1 MKILHCIHLEVPA
14 GKENRLYR
22 FLKAES
28 EKRDM
33 WEHEILHTGDR
44 IHEKFRNFF
53 QKNYRVYEYKNWHGI
68 RIPKFLR
75 LYLVKKNIDFSHDV
89 NLFYE
94 IQDIRLM
101 NLFAHSA
108 KGKNVFYDGGHSWF
122 LNSEE
127 SEWLN
132 KFDFVFSNTT
142 ASKVMLNKRWH
153 VPEDRIKVIY
163 NSFLPDYVERINR
176 IDKRDIES
184 LRKRY
189 NIENKKVVLY
199 VGRFITLK
207 GIHSLIEAL
216 DYFPGK
222 DLKLVLVGDGKMR
235 KPLEN
240 LVKKKKKKDQVIFT
254 GMQTDTA
261 PFYKMADVT
270 VVPSARE
277 PFGNVNLEA
286 ALAESPIIAT
296 KIDGIPEIIPD
307 DRFGYLLK
315 PKIEPSGYPYLE
327 TSSIPEYVVDPDT
340 LELTKP
346 KFLDPEELADTIS
359 LVLEK
364 KPETAKEKAGK
375 LKERVQKEFSME
387 KREQRFK
394 ELVEEITQHRNPDSI
409 TEKDQSNAPE
419 R

>member
-1 MKILHCIHLEVPA
+1 MKILHCIHLETPG
-14 GKENRLYR
+14 GKETHLYR
-22 FLKAES
+22 CLKFEI
-28 EKRDM
+28 EKGDM

-53 QKNYRVYEYKNWHGI
+53 QENYRVYEYKKLKGI
-68 RIPKFLR
+68 RIPRFMRPYFLR
-75 LYLVKKNIDFSHDV
+75 KKTDFSHDV

-94 IQDIRLM
+94 IQNIPLM

-108 KGKNVFYDGGHSWF
+108 KGKNVFYDRGHSWF

-132 KFDFVFSNTT
+132 KFDFFFSNSK
-142 ASKVMLNKRWH
+142 ASQTILNKRWH
-153 VPEDRIKVIY
+153 VTEDRIKVIH
-163 NSFLPDYVERINR
+163 NSFSPDYVEKVNR
-176 IDKRDIES
+176 IDKKDIES

-189 NIENKKVVLY
+189 NIGNKKVVLY

-222 DLKLVLVGDGKMR
+222 NLKLILVGDGKMR
-235 KPLEN
+235 KQLEN
-240 LVKKKKKKDQVIFT
+240 LAKKKKDQVIFT
-254 GMQTDTA
+254 GMQTDTV

-286 ALAESPIIAT
+286 ALAGSPIIAT

-307 DRFGYLLK
+307 DSFGYLLK
-315 PKIEPSGYPYLE
+315 PKIEPSSYPYLE
-327 TSSIPEYVVDPDT
+327 TSSMPEYVVDPDT

-364 KPETAKEKAGK
+364 KPEAAKEKAGK

-387 KREQRFK
+387 KREQRFR
-394 ELVEEITQHRNPDSI
+394 ELVEEITQ
-409 TEKDQSNAPE
+409 
-419 R
+419 

>member
-1 MKILHCIHLEVPA
+1 
-14 GKENRLYR
+14 
-22 FLKAES
+22 LKFEI
-28 EKRDM
+28 EKGDM

-53 QKNYRVYEYKNWHGI
+53 QENYRVYEYKKLRGI
-68 RIPKFLR
+68 RIPRFIRPFFLR
-75 LYLVKKNIDFSHDV
+75 KKTDFSHDV

-108 KGKNVFYDGGHSWF
+108 KGKNVFYDRGHSWF

-127 SEWLN
+127 SGWLN
-132 KFDFVFSNTT
+132 KFDFFFSNSK
-142 ASKVMLNKRWH
+142 ASKVILNKRWH
-153 VPEDRIKVIY
+153 VPEERIKVIY
-163 NSFLPDYVERINR
+163 NSFLPDYVEKMNR
-176 IDKRDIES
+176 IDKKDIES

-189 NIENKKVVLY
+189 NVGNEKVVLY
-199 VGRFITLK
+199 VGRFIALK

-216 DYFPGK
+216 DYLSGK
-222 DLKLVLVGDGKMR
+222 DIKLLLVGDGKTKR
-235 KPLEN
+235 ALQN
-240 LVKKKKKKDQVIFT
+240 LVKMKKKEDMVIFA

-315 PKIEPSGYPYLE
+315 PKIEPSSYSYLE

-346 KFLDPEELADTIS
+346 KFLDPGELADTIS
-359 LVLEK
+359 LVLGKE
-364 KPETAKEKAGK
+364 PEAAKEKAGK

-387 KREQRFK
+387 KREQRFR
-394 ELVEEITQHRNPDSI
+394 ELVEEITQ
-409 TEKDQSNAPE
+409 
-419 R
+419 